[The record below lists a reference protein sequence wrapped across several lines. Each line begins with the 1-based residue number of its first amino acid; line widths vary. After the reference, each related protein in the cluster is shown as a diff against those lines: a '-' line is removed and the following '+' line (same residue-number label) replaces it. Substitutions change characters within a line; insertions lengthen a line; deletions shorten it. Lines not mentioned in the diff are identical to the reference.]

1 MMPPFGGFSENKT
14 RTTSIPGQFFSEL
27 LPAIDHL
34 GELKVT
40 LYLLWRFDHMEGT
53 FRYLQRSDFVQ
64 DERFISGMGETTEE
78 TEALLD
84 ESLKKAVARGTLL
97 LAGVNLDGKEVGLY
111 FLNSPKGEA
120 AVRAINNGQWR
131 HTGKIHAPVELIQE
145 TPNIF
150 RLYEEHIGPLTP
162 MIAEALGEAEDTYPP
177 IWIEEAVRI
186 AVENNKRSWRYV
198 EAILERWQQEGRDER
213 KDKRYAEKNG
223 REYIEGK
230 YSDFIEH

>member
-1 MMPPFGGFSENKT
+1 MPPFGGFSETKT
-14 RTTSIPGQFFSEL
+14 RTTSIPGHFFCEL
-27 LPAIDHL
+27 LPDIDHL

-40 LYLLWRFDHMEGT
+40 LYLLWRFDRMEGT

-64 DERFISGMGETTEE
+64 DERFISGMGETIEE
-78 TEALLD
+78 AEAMLD
-84 ESLKKAVARGTLL
+84 KSLKKAIARGTILM
-97 LAGVNLDGKEVGLY
+97 ANLNLQGKEVVLY

-162 MIAEALGEAEDTYPP
+162 MIAETLGEAEDTYPP

>member
-1 MMPPFGGFSENKT
+1 MPPFGGFSETKT
-14 RTTSIPGQFFSEL
+14 RTTSIPGQFFGEL
-27 LPAIDHL
+27 LPDIDHL

-40 LYLLWRFDHMEGT
+40 LYLLWRFDRMEGT
-53 FRYLQRSDFVQ
+53 FQYLQRSDFVQ

-78 TEALLD
+78 AEALLD
-84 ESLKKAVARGTLL
+84 ESLKKAIARGTLL
-97 LAGVNLDGKEVGLY
+97 LAKVNLEGKEVVLY

-131 HTGKIHAPVELIQE
+131 HTGKIHAPVALIQE

>member
-1 MMPPFGGFSENKT
+1 M
-14 RTTSIPGQFFSEL
+14 
-27 LPAIDHL
+27 
-34 GELKVT
+34 
-40 LYLLWRFDHMEGT
+40 
-53 FRYLQRSDFVQ
+53 
-64 DERFISGMGETTEE
+64 
-78 TEALLD
+78 
-84 ESLKKAVARGTLL
+84 
-97 LAGVNLDGKEVGLY
+97 
-111 FLNSPKGEA
+111 
-120 AVRAINNGQWR
+120 
-131 HTGKIHAPVELIQE
+131 APIQE

-162 MIAEALGEAEDTYPP
+162 MIAEALGDAEDTYPP

-223 REYIEGK
+223 REYTEGK

>member
-1 MMPPFGGFSENKT
+1 MPPFSGFSENKT

-40 LYLLWRFDHMEGT
+40 LYLLWRFDRMEGT
-53 FRYLQRSDFVQ
+53 FRYLQRSDFIQ
-64 DERFISGMGETTEE
+64 DEHFISGMGETTEE
-78 TEALLD
+78 SGAMLD

-97 LAGVNLDGKEVGLY
+97 LAYVNLDGKEVGLY

-131 HTGKIHAPVELIQE
+131 DTGKKHAPVELIQE

-162 MIAEALGEAEDTYPP
+162 MIAEALGDAEDTYPP

-223 REYIEGK
+223 REYTEGK

>member
-1 MMPPFGGFSENKT
+1 MPPFGGFSETKT
-14 RTTSIPGQFFSEL
+14 RTTSIPGQFFGEL
-27 LPAIDHL
+27 LPDIDHL

-40 LYLLWRFDHMEGT
+40 LYLLWRFDRMEGT

-78 TEALLD
+78 AETLLD
-84 ESLKKAVARGTLL
+84 ESLKKAIARGTLL
-97 LAGVNLDGKEVGLY
+97 LAKVNLEGKEVGLY

-162 MIAEALGEAEDTYPP
+162 MIAEALGEAEDTYPS

>member
-1 MMPPFGGFSENKT
+1 MPPFGGFSETKT
-14 RTTSIPGQFFSEL
+14 RTTSIPGQFFGEL

-40 LYLLWRFDHMEGT
+40 LYLLWRFDRMEGT
-53 FRYLQRSDFVQ
+53 FRYLQRSDFIQ
-64 DERFISGMGETTEE
+64 DGRFISGMGETTEE
-78 TEALLD
+78 TEVLLD
-84 ESLKKAVARGTLL
+84 ESLKRAVARGTLL
-97 LAGVNLDGKEVGLY
+97 LADVNLDGRKVGLY

-131 HTGKIHAPVELIQE
+131 DTGKKHAPVELIQE

-177 IWIEEAVRI
+177 IWIEEA
-186 AVENNKRSWRYV
+186 
-198 EAILERWQQEGRDER
+198 
-213 KDKRYAEKNG
+213 
-223 REYIEGK
+223 
-230 YSDFIEH
+230 

>member
-1 MMPPFGGFSENKT
+1 MPPFGGFSETKT
-14 RTTSIPGQFFSEL
+14 RTTSIPGQFFGEL
-27 LPAIDHL
+27 LPDIDHL

-40 LYLLWRFDHMEGT
+40 LYLLWRFDRMEGT

-78 TEALLD
+78 AETLLD
-84 ESLKKAVARGTLL
+84 ESLKKAIARGTLL
-97 LAGVNLDGKEVGLY
+97 LADVNLEGKEVGLY

-162 MIAEALGEAEDTYPP
+162 MIAEALGEAEDTYPS